1 MEKSLEICN
10 ADVNKKQYGDLVYC
24 LKRDHSNEFHFLAF
38 STNKKYATKLVNEM
52 KIREWSRNSPPPPPS
67 VSVLFFTIL
76 ALASLSTFSLTLRF
90 L

>member
-52 KIREWSRNSPPPPPS
+52 KIRE
-67 VSVLFFTIL
+67 
-76 ALASLSTFSLTLRF
+76 
-90 L
+90 